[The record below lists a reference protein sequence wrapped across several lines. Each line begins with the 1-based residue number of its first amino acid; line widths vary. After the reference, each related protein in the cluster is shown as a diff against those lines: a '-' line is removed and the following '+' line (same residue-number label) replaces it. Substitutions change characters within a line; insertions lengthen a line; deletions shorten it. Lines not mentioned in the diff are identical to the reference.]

1 MRSLRSWKTIR
12 AITSII
18 ICGNGSRKERHA
30 VSFVAFV
37 AQYYEERLHFYEC
50 LDLTR
55 CAETVLLDIAGEA
68 SALHKF
74 LIDILEE
81 GYAITVNR
89 LVRQTDA
96 FDRLQRFL
104 STVLPHL
111 GGPSAR
117 EHFYL
122 FPDLIPLPQFTT
134 KAFAGGTIFEL
145 HAYLDHLDRL
155 SDDPVH
161 IASCFDDAQQCQR
174 WQAKTQVLMTEM
186 VAFLHWLC
194 PRLSQLTSVVPVP
207 LLRDTLLIHIGLLW
221 LRRSGVPVPAPQPL
235 MIGRK
240 FADLCGNGRDIYG
253 ALSNVIYR
261 VLMEEH
267 PRDLATLR
275 RHFATAIHAD
285 PAIPAS
291 FTQACRDYLATLV
304 LDGTPLFIESGVQ
317 GTFPLLLLSL
327 TVNTGDMVFYTTTPW
342 LYPTYAPIVFQK
354 NYHYLR
360 EMETIVAHDHLF
372 QLKTVQDGTV
382 LVEETTNATARC
394 LALYEI
400 QTFKAMLK
408 RCMPT
413 FAS

>member
-1 MRSLRSWKTIR
+1 
-12 AITSII
+12 
-18 ICGNGSRKERHA
+18 

-37 AQYYEERLHFYEC
+37 AQYYAERLHWYEH

-55 CAETVLLDIAGEA
+55 CAEAALLDIAGEA

-81 GYAITVNR
+81 GYTTTVNR
-89 LVRQTDA
+89 LVGQTDA
-96 FDRLQRFL
+96 FNRLQGFL
-104 STVLPHL
+104 STVLAHL

-117 EHFYL
+117 ERFYL
-122 FPDLIPLPQFTT
+122 CPDLIPLPQLTT
-134 KAFAGGTIFEL
+134 ETCAGGTTFEL
-145 HAYLDHLDRL
+145 QAYLDGLAHL
-155 SDDPVH
+155 SDDLVD
-161 IASCFDDAQQCQR
+161 IAPCFDSTAQMQR

-186 VAFLHWLC
+186 VAFLHWVC
-194 PRLSQLTSVVPVP
+194 TRLAQPVPVVPVP
-207 LLRDTLLIHIGLLW
+207 LLRDTLLIHLGLTW
-221 LRRSGVPVPAPQPL
+221 LCHHGMPIPAPQPL
-235 MIGRK
+235 LIGRK
-240 FADLCGNGRDIYG
+240 LTDLYGYGNDTYG
-253 ALSNVIYR
+253 ALSNGIYR
-261 VLMEEH
+261 VLMENH
-267 PRDLATLR
+267 PRDLATLQH
-275 RHFATAIHAD
+275 HFATVIHAD

-291 FTQACRDYLATLV
+291 FTQACCDSLATLT

-327 TVNTGDMVFYTTTPW
+327 TDKTGDMVFYTTTPW
-342 LYPTYAPIVFQK
+342 LYPTYEPVVFQK

-372 QLKTVQDGTV
+372 QLKTVQDGRV

-400 QTFKAMLK
+400 QTFKAIMMQ

-413 FAS
+413 LTS